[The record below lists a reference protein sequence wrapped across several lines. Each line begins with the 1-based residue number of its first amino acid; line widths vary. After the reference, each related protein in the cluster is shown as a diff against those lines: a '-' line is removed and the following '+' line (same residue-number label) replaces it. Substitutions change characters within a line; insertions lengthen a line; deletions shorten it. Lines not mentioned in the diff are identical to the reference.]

1 MTTREEKEVLQAK
14 ETSAITKIENGSI
27 VTPKGFSSDGVH
39 AGLRYSRND
48 LGVIYS
54 EVPANCAAVYTQS
67 HFQAAPLKVTQASIA
82 EEELLQAIIV
92 NSANANA
99 CTGEQGLKDAY
110 EMRERT
116 ADLFNIKPHYVGV
129 ASTGVIGEFLKMDK
143 IRAGI
148 EQLKPHSTH
157 EAAEAFQTA
166 ILTTD
171 LVMKTSCYQVEIDGK
186 TVTIGGAAKG
196 SGMIHP
202 NMATM
207 LSFVT
212 TDAKI
217 DSASLQTLL
226 SKTTDKT
233 YNQITVDGDTST
245 NDMVLV
251 MANGLAENELL
262 NEQHP
267 GWNDFK
273 TAFHKVSEELA
284 KQIAKDGEGAT
295 KLIEVEVTGAKTKQ
309 EANVV
314 AKKIVG
320 SSLVKT
326 AVYGADAN
334 WGRIIC
340 AVGYSEAQVE
350 PESIDIYLG
359 DICLFTDNS
368 PQSFSEE
375 VASEYLKQDQVK
387 ITVHLGVGEEKGKAW
402 GCDLTYDYVKIN
414 ASYRT

>member
-14 ETSAITKIENGSI
+14 ETSAITKIETGSV
-27 VTPKGFSSDGVH
+27 VTPKGFLADGVH

-67 HFQAAPLKVTQASIA
+67 HFQAAPLKVTQESVAK
-82 EEELLQAIIV
+82 EGLLQAIIV

-116 ADLFNIKPHYVGV
+116 ASLFNIKPNYVAV

-148 EQLKPHSTH
+148 ELLNPEGTD

-171 LVMKTSCYQVEIDGK
+171 LVMKNSCYQVQIDGK

-212 TDAKI
+212 TDANI
-217 DSASLQTLL
+217 DSASLQALL
-226 SKTTDKT
+226 SETTDKT

-251 MANGLAENELL
+251 LANGQAENEQLT
-262 NEQHP
+262 EQHP

-273 TAFHKVSEELA
+273 AAFRLVSEELA

-309 EANVV
+309 EANIV

-326 AVYGADAN
+326 AVYGADVN

-350 PESIDIYLG
+350 PDKIDIYLE
-359 DICLFTDNS
+359 DICLFTNNR

-375 VASEYLKQDQVK
+375 IASTYLKQDQVK
-387 ITVHLGVGEEKGKAW
+387 ITVNLGVGEEQGKAW